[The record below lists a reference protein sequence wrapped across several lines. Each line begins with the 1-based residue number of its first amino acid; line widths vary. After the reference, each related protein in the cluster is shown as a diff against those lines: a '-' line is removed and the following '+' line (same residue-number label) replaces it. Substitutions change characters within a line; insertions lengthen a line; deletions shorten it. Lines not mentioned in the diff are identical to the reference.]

1 MHMSFA
7 SAETRYASP
16 WLTVWFK
23 PRRTIERI
31 VSVDPGRYLWLLV
44 GIVSIGNVVSTVP
57 MHTVL
62 RLPDWRVIVALLVA
76 LPVLGM
82 AFLYLQALFFKWVA
96 RLFGGKAPAAHIRAA
111 LAWGYLPIALGGA
124 LVLLLFALS
133 GTFSADAAWSHNPSP
148 LIDAIGGVAAIW
160 ALVAVALMLAGVQ
173 NFGFWRGAITFILG
187 LVISALAVVVLFAL
201 PVRAFLFQP
210 FNIPSGA
217 MMPTLLVG
225 DHLFASKFAYGY
237 SRYSLPGA
245 PLSISGRLFAAEPN
259 RGDVV
264 IFRLP
269 RDTTVDYVKRVIG
282 LPGERIQLVGGVV
295 RINGEPVK
303 REEIEPFV
311 FVEGGSERRARRW
324 RETLPNGVTHETL
337 DLIVGSDADDTT
349 EFHVPA
355 GHYFMLGDNRD
366 NSTDSRFFG
375 GRGVGFVPFENLVG
389 RADLIYISVGTAP
402 RLVH

>member
-1 MHMSFA
+1 
-7 SAETRYASP
+7 
-16 WLTVWFK
+16 V
-23 PRRTIERI
+23 
-31 VSVDPGRYLWLLV
+31 LV
-44 GIVSIGNVVSTVP
+44 GIVSIGNVVSAVP
-57 MHTVL
+57 MQIIP
-62 RLPDWRVIVALLVA
+62 RLLDWRMIAALLVA

-111 LAWGYLPIALGGA
+111 LAWGYLPVALGGG
-124 LVLLLFALS
+124 LVLLLFILS
-133 GTFSADAAWSHNPSP
+133 GYFSADEASSQNSP
-148 LIDAIGGVAAIW
+148 LIEAIGGVAAIW
-160 ALVAVALMLAGVQ
+160 ALIAVALMLARVQ
-173 NFGFWRGAITFILG
+173 NFGFWRGMITFILG
-187 LVISALAVVVLFAL
+187 IAISTLVIILLAL
-201 PVRAFLFQP
+201 PVRAFVFQP

-237 SRYSLPGA
+237 SRYSLPGSLV
-245 PLSISGRLFAAEPN
+245 PFSGRLFAAEPK

-269 RDTTVDYVKRVIG
+269 SDNRVDYVKRVIG
-282 LPGERIQLVGGVV
+282 LPGERIQLIGGVV

-311 FVEGGSERRARRW
+311 LAEGGMERRVRRW
-324 RETLPNGVTHETL
+324 RESLPNGVTHETL
-337 DLIVGSDADDTT
+337 DLIVGSDADDTQ

-355 GHYFMLGDNRD
+355 GHYFVLGDNRD

-389 RADLIYISVGTAP
+389 RADLIYISPGNAP